1 MSKGTRPDAGGVR
14 RDWVCLAVIGA
25 PKGLG
30 GAVRLTCFA
39 EEPSELAAYN
49 PLHAGPG
56 GPAVRLTVLGVPRG
70 GHVVAAIDGV
80 SDRNA
85 AAALNGT
92 RLFVPRSR
100 MPATAENEFY
110 HHDLIGLE
118 AFHADGR
125 PLGRVRAVHDWGAGD
140 TMEIA
145 GCGGEA
151 DFLVPFTLPNVPVVD
166 LALGRVVID
175 PPAGTLAGDRDP

>member
-1 MSKGTRPDAGGVR
+1 MPKGTTPETPAADR

-30 GAVRLTCFA
+30 GAVRLSCFN
-39 EEPSELAAYN
+39 ENPPGLGAYN

-56 GPAVRLTVLGVPRG
+56 GRAVHVTVVETPRPG
-70 GHVVAAIDGV
+70 QVVARIDGV
-80 SDRNA
+80 ADRDA

-100 MPATAENEFY
+100 MPATADGEFY

-118 AFHADGR
+118 AFHVDGR
-125 PLGRVRAVHDWGAGD
+125 SLGLVRAMHDWGAGD
-140 TMEIA
+140 TLEI
-145 GCGGEA
+145 GGGA
-151 DFLVPFTLPNVPVVD
+151 NGPDFMVPFTLANVPVVD
-166 LALGRVVID
+166 VEEGRIVVD
-175 PPAGTLAGDRDP
+175 PPAGILEEA